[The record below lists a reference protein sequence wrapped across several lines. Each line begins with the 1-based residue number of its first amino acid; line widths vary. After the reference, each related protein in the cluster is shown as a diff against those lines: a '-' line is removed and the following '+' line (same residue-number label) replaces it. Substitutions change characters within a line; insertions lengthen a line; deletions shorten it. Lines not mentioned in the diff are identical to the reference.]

1 MGHIIAE
8 AIIEDGRITFS
19 DPKLPQGKLKVHLV
33 YDTKDSANKTDLA
46 LSLLKETAGIYKG
59 IKAAEEAR
67 ALRAEWD
74 RDV

>member
-19 DPKLPQGKLKVHLV
+19 DHKLPQGKFKVQLV
-33 YDTKDSANKTDLA
+33 YDAKDISNKTGLT
-46 LSLLKETAGIYKG
+46 LSLVKATAGIYKD

-67 ALRAEWD
+67 ALRSEWD
-74 RDV
+74 RNV